1 MLHRFRTI
9 KKPLKNAFPSAASNY
24 ISHVLAAHFTVVW
37 KIGSEPTWQ
46 NLFIFFFLLQNVF
59 LCAAKLANIYRN
71 KVPGLRGGT
80 CQALTVQEK
89 TCFMLCPKTLTPNC
103 LFLESMSWRSLGFAF
118 LITCFWGLPQCPG
131 KTEGSLKKPIDGAA
145 RNIPLRGVWQL
156 PLEEYPLVFF
166 KVLIYKLESR
176 FMRDMLCFLL
186 FFEIIFWLC
195 QGVCEILVPPPGM
208 ENVPP
213 TPLHWIHEVLT
224 TGQPGK
230 SLHAVFLCKVALRYN
245 PHSLLRSMAFVTIV
259 TIQVNSDWS

>member
-80 CQALTVQEK
+80 CQALAVQEK

-103 LFLESMSWRSLGFAF
+103 IFLERMSWRSLGFAF
-118 LITCFWGLPQCPG
+118 SIKPVSEGCLSVQGNWGLLE
-131 KTEGSLKKPIDGAA
+131 KAVDEADG
-145 RNIPLRGVWQL
+145 NILLGGVWQL
-156 PLEEYPLVFF
+156 PLEQYPLVFF

-176 FMRDMLCFLL
+176 FMRGMLCFLL
-186 FFEIIFWLC
+186 FFKRIFWPC
-195 QGVCEILVPPPGM
+195 QGACEILVPPPGV

-213 TPLHWIHEVLT
+213 NPLH
-224 TGQPGK
+224 
-230 SLHAVFLCKVALRYN
+230 
-245 PHSLLRSMAFVTIV
+245 
-259 TIQVNSDWS
+259 